1 MSKSFADL
9 MSETRRAITEVKLEE
24 LKRRLVQGEA
34 FHLVDVRE
42 GEEYRAG
49 FIPGALSVPRG
60 FLESKIETAL
70 PDKNHKVVLYCAGG
84 TRSALAAR
92 TLHELGYRDVE

>member
-9 MSETRRAITEVKLEE
+9 MAETKRAIKQVSLED
-24 LKRRLVQGEA
+24 LKRRLDQGEK
-34 FHLVDVRE
+34 FNLVDVRE

-49 FIPGALSVPRG
+49 FIPGAISIPRG
-60 FLESKIETAL
+60 FLESKVEQLL
-70 PDKNHKVVLYCAGG
+70 PEKKQKVILYCAGG

-92 TLHELGYRDVE
+92 TLLELGY

>member
-9 MSETRRAITEVKLEE
+9 MAETRKAIKEVKLED
-24 LKRRLVQGEA
+24 LKRRLEDQEPFV
-34 FHLVDVRE
+34 LVDVRE

-60 FLESKIETAL
+60 FLESKIEQAV
-70 PDKNHKVVLYCAGG
+70 PDKNKKVVLYCA
-84 TRSALAAR
+84 SAGAPGSAQNPS
-92 TLHELGYRDVE
+92 